1 MAASTK
7 PQDNDELVVAETG
20 GVLPTRGLGN
30 GALELLA
37 TAPRSGV
44 VAAAGTGATEIGG
57 IGDVATE
64 ATDTDDLAR
73 SSEPQF
79 AISSAKKINVTILSV
94 ALQD

>member
-1 MAASTK
+1 MYFQ
-7 PQDNDELVVAETG
+7 PEDL
-20 GVLPTRGLGN
+20 GLGHWN
-30 GALELLA
+30 CWLLLA
-37 TAPRSGV
+37 TAPLSGVV